1 MNQHLKKILKT
12 MIPGFAIK
20 KLQERKRSSEI
31 SAMAAVETAPYDP
44 SGFQDGINL
53 IGNLRHHTGLG
64 QSCRLLGRELLDS
77 GIPCSLRNF
86 AVSDSFGAGPTEL
99 DEYIRDDSPY
109 GINIFHVPMHEFAEA
124 FRKIGR
130 EQWDRHYNIAFWLW
144 ELEKFPEEWIPLIS
158 KLDEIWT
165 PAEFVSRAIRKVTDK
180 PVITVPYHVTAPFN
194 AAAGRDYFG
203 LPEDKFLFLVMYDA
217 NSMADRKNP
226 KAAVE
231 AYKKAFPQ
239 GSTGQ
244 KETGLVL
251 KVGFSE
257 KDRSAEQELRAAM
270 PGYHLYFLYETYTK
284 QDVNALIRNCDVFI
298 SLHRSEGFALV
309 PAEAMILGTPTV
321 TTNWSANTEFQT
333 PESACL
339 VKYTLR
345 EIGKDLWPYR
355 KNDLWADAD
364 TDDAAGYIRR
374 LYEDRACFERIRENG
389 MKQAASVFESGAAE
403 RMIRERYRAVTGGNA
418 AAETK

>member
-12 MIPGFAIK
+12 MIPGFALK

-31 SAMAAVETAPYDP
+31 SAMTAAEVAPYDP
-44 SGFQDGINL
+44 SGFQGGINL

-99 DEYIRDDSPY
+99 DEYITDDSPF

-144 ELEKFPEEWIPLIS
+144 ELETFPEEWIPLIS

-194 AAAGRDYFG
+194 AAAGRAYFG

-226 KAAVE
+226 RAAVE

-239 GSTGQ
+239 GSAGQ
-244 KETGLVL
+244 KGTGLVL

-257 KDRSAEQELRAAM
+257 KDRSVEQELRAAM

-284 QDVNALIRNCDVFI
+284 QDVNALIRDCDVFI

-339 VKYTLR
+339 VKYTLK

-355 KNDLWADAD
+355 KEDLWADAD

-374 LYEDRACFERIRENG
+374 LYEDRTCFERIRENG

-403 RMIRERYRAVTGGNA
+403 RMIRERYKAVTGGIA

>member
-12 MIPGFAIK
+12 MIPGFALK

-31 SAMAAVETAPYDP
+31 SAMTAAEVAPYDP
-44 SGFQDGINL
+44 SGFQGGINL

>member
-12 MIPGFAIK
+12 MIPGFALK

-31 SAMAAVETAPYDP
+31 SAMTAAQVAPYDP
-44 SGFQDGINL
+44 AGFQGGINL

-144 ELEKFPEEWIPLIS
+144 ELETFPEEWIPLIS

-226 KAAVE
+226 RAAVE

-239 GSTGQ
+239 GSAGQ

-257 KDRSAEQELRAAM
+257 KDRSVEQELRAAM

-284 QDVNALIRNCDVFI
+284 QDVNALIRDCDVFI

-339 VKYTLR
+339 VKYTLK

-355 KNDLWADAD
+355 KEDLWADAD

-374 LYEDRACFERIRENG
+374 LYEDRAWFERIRENG
-389 MKQAASVFESGAAE
+389 MKQAASVFENGAAE
-403 RMIRERYRAVTGGNA
+403 RMIRERYKAVTGGNA

>member
-12 MIPGFAIK
+12 MIPGFALK

-31 SAMAAVETAPYDP
+31 SAMTAAQVAPYDP
-44 SGFQDGINL
+44 AGFQGGINL

-144 ELEKFPEEWIPLIS
+144 ELETFPEEWIPLIS

-165 PAEFVSRAIRKVTDK
+165 PAEFVSRSIRKVTDK

-194 AAAGRDYFG
+194 AAAGRTYFG

-226 KAAVE
+226 RAAVE

-239 GSTGQ
+239 GSAGQ

-257 KDRSAEQELRAAM
+257 KDRSVEQELRAAM

-284 QDVNALIRNCDVFI
+284 QDVNALIRDCDVFI

-339 VKYTLR
+339 VKYTLK

-355 KNDLWADAD
+355 KEDLWADAD

-374 LYEDRACFERIRENG
+374 LYEDRAWFERIRENG
-389 MKQAASVFESGAAE
+389 MKQAASVFENGAAE
-403 RMIRERYRAVTGGNA
+403 RMIRERYKAVTGGNA